1 MSNCGPDIVK
11 YFIVTPLTGDTY
23 VIGGVNTPATNNT
36 NSALI
41 NLIYNQ
47 GIPFGTYSLPYT
59 DVYVTGGTFSNDIL
73 SLRRNDGISI
83 PITGFSSSP
92 TIDVYVTGGTF
103 SINTLTLRRNDGISI
118 PITGFSS
125 VIPPDVYTTGVTL
138 NGNVLE
144 FDRTDLSNAYSVDL
158 SSIKF
163 SGNTSGDCITD
174 IYVSNLNSCSP
185 LHIQNISSGDVLI
198 LENGNGFVGIG
209 TSTPTET
216 LDVNGNIKSSNIQAT
231 NGVNIGGYLS
241 VIGNST
247 LNGPL
252 NIKSLTGV
260 SANFVITTGDDS
272 YGVTNEVL
280 NSVYTGY
287 DSYNLTASE
296 IGLNIVG
303 DVNVPKALFIN
314 RNGDTSISGD
324 LVVSGETNTST
335 LQVRDGASNN
345 HVLRS
350 LDNLGNT
357 YWSQDGSV
365 TGFTFDQINF
375 DLTIGT
381 NLGDY
386 TQNLGILSS
395 NLQVTGGTYDSQTG
409 TATFYNNDGSYFS
422 VTGFIT
428 GLTDTQVTA
437 FTYTNEN
444 TFTIEETDGTVHS
457 STIDNL
463 TGLNNLQSNT
473 ITASTNLYTST
484 IIGLSPLRIQPSG
497 NVNTNHVYL
506 RENGGSV
513 GIGTT
518 VIDSLAPEALIVSG
532 RTLSYN
538 IMNAKANVNNYAQ
551 INVVN
556 KSSGNLSSSDVVATN
571 DTGTES
577 INYIDMGING
587 SNFSSGIV
595 GTANDAYLYS
605 TGRELYIGNATTGVN
620 SNIKFFAGDAALN
633 VDMIISGTTGHVGIG
648 TLAPTERL
656 DVSGKTKT
664 VRLQVTNGA
673 VSNYVLTSDS
683 FGNAS
688 WSQNVDT
695 FVTGGT
701 YSNGTLTFN
710 RQNGTFNVTGLSTGY
725 TLTSSAINTALGY
738 TPLSAFT
745 DTFITGI
752 TYSNNNI
759 IVGRNQGQSPLT
771 TNIST
776 MTGLT
781 VNGNL
786 TVTGNTSME
795 GVTASTL
802 NLSTTPAND
811 STNNNV
817 LVRDV
822 LTGVVKQRDIT
833 NALNKNYASFYDTG
847 DQTGIAGTELTMSA
861 NTSDSWNTGITLS
874 ANTKFVIQNPG
885 VYSLAFSVQML
896 KTGGNSSTHA
906 HIWLYQNGL
915 DVPNSASQ
923 IGFPSN
929 SVYVVPAW
937 NFFFS
942 TTTPNE
948 YVELKW
954 EINSNVDNQLL
965 LKQQPAF
972 GNVPSIPSLIVTINQ
987 VN

>member
-47 GIPFGTYSLPYT
+47 GVPFGTYSLPYT

-92 TIDVYVTGGTF
+92 TIDTYV
-103 SINTLTLRRNDGISI
+103 
-118 PITGFSS
+118 
-125 VIPPDVYTTGVTL
+125 
-138 NGNVLE
+138 
-144 FDRTDLSNAYSVDL
+144 
-158 SSIKF
+158 
-163 SGNTSGDCITD
+163 
-174 IYVSNLNSCSP
+174 
-185 LHIQNISSGDVLI
+185 
-198 LENGNGFVGIG
+198 
-209 TSTPTET
+209 
-216 LDVNGNIKSSNIQAT
+216 
-231 NGVNIGGYLS
+231 
-241 VIGNST
+241 
-247 LNGPL
+247 
-252 NIKSLTGV
+252 
-260 SANFVITTGDDS
+260 
-272 YGVTNEVL
+272 
-280 NSVYTGY
+280 
-287 DSYNLTASE
+287 
-296 IGLNIVG
+296 
-303 DVNVPKALFIN
+303 
-314 RNGDTSISGD
+314 
-324 LVVSGETNTST
+324 
-335 LQVRDGASNN
+335 
-345 HVLRS
+345 
-350 LDNLGNT
+350 
-357 YWSQDGSV
+357 
-365 TGFTFDQINF
+365 
-375 DLTIGT
+375 
-381 NLGDY
+381 
-386 TQNLGILSS
+386 
-395 NLQVTGGTYDSQTG
+395 
-409 TATFYNNDGSYFS
+409 
-422 VTGFIT
+422 
-428 GLTDTQVTA
+428 
-437 FTYTNEN
+437 
-444 TFTIEETDGTVHS
+444 
-457 STIDNL
+457 
-463 TGLNNLQSNT
+463 
-473 ITASTNLYTST
+473 
-484 IIGLSPLRIQPSG
+484 
-497 NVNTNHVYL
+497 
-506 RENGGSV
+506 
-513 GIGTT
+513 
-518 VIDSLAPEALIVSG
+518 
-532 RTLSYN
+532 
-538 IMNAKANVNNYAQ
+538 
-551 INVVN
+551 
-556 KSSGNLSSSDVVATN
+556 
-571 DTGTES
+571 
-577 INYIDMGING
+577 
-587 SNFSSGIV
+587 
-595 GTANDAYLYS
+595 
-605 TGRELYIGNATTGVN
+605 
-620 SNIKFFAGDAALN
+620 
-633 VDMIISGTTGHVGIG
+633 
-648 TLAPTERL
+648 
-656 DVSGKTKT
+656 
-664 VRLQVTNGA
+664 
-673 VSNYVLTSDS
+673 
-683 FGNAS
+683 
-688 WSQNVDT
+688 
-695 FVTGGT
+695 
-701 YSNGTLTFN
+701 
-710 RQNGTFNVTGLSTGY
+710 
-725 TLTSSAINTALGY
+725 
-738 TPLSAFT
+738 
-745 DTFITGI
+745 TGI

-771 TNIST
+771 TNIFT

-874 ANTKFVIQNPG
+874 ANTRFVIQNPG
-885 VYSLAFSVQML
+885 VYSLAFSAQML